1 MRIYT
6 KTGDGGETSL
16 FGGRRVKKDNLRIEA
31 CGSVDELNSV
41 IGVVRSMR
49 VFREVDKVLE
59 GVQND
64 LFVLGADLAT
74 PLRKAKKRAGE
85 ARVQGS
91 HVKAIEGII
100 DRIQAKLPPLRRFV
114 LPGGSSPAS
123 HLHLARAVCRR
134 AERRV
139 VKLSQRETL
148 NPISIAYMNRLSDLL
163 FVLARFVT
171 RKAKAAEVRWRGVKG
186 VQKRSMPK

>member
-16 FGGRRVKKDNLRIEA
+16 FGGKRVKKDSLRIEA
-31 CGSVDELNSV
+31 CGTVDELNSV

-49 VFREVDKVLE
+49 VSKEVDKVLE

-74 PLRKAKKRAGE
+74 PVWKVQKRARE
-85 ARVQGS
+85 ARIRED
-91 HVKAIEGII
+91 HVKAIEAII
-100 DRIQAKLPPLRRFV
+100 DRIQPKLPPLRRFV

-139 VKLSQRETL
+139 VKLSQGEAV
-148 NPISIAYMNRLSDLL
+148 NPIAIAYLNRLSDLL
-163 FVLARFVT
+163 FVLARLVN
-171 RKAKAAEVRWRGVKG
+171 RKAKAAEVYWRAAKDA
-186 VQKRSMPK
+186 QKRSMS

>member
-6 KTGDGGETSL
+6 KTGDRGETSL
-16 FGGRRVKKDNLRIEA
+16 FGGKRVKKDNLRIEA
-31 CGSVDELNSV
+31 CGTVDELNSV

-49 VFREVDKVLE
+49 VFREIDKVLE

-74 PLRKAKKRAGE
+74 PVWKVQKRARE
-85 ARVQGS
+85 ARIREN
-91 HVKAIEGII
+91 HVKAIEAII

-114 LPGGSSPAS
+114 LPGGSVVAS

-134 AERRV
+134 AERRI
-139 VKLSQRETL
+139 VKLSQTEAI
-148 NPISIAYMNRLSDLL
+148 NPIAIAYLNRLSDLL
-163 FVLARFVT
+163 FVLARLVN
-171 RKAKAAEVRWRGVKG
+171 RKAKAAEIHWQGVKDKR
-186 VQKRSMPK
+186 KRSMQ

>member
-6 KTGDGGETSL
+6 KTGDKGETSL
-16 FGGRRVKKDNLRIEA
+16 FGGKRVKKDNLRIEA
-31 CGSVDELNSV
+31 CGTVDELNSV

-74 PLRKAKKRAGE
+74 PEWKVHRRARE
-85 ARVQGS
+85 ARIRDD
-91 HVKAIEGII
+91 HVKAIEAII

-139 VKLSQRETL
+139 VKSSQEEPV
-148 NPISIAYMNRLSDLL
+148 NPIVIAYLNRLADLL
-163 FVLARFVT
+163 FVLARFVNK
-171 RKAKAAEVRWRGVKG
+171 KAKAAEVHWGRANDTERKPM
-186 VQKRSMPK
+186 Q